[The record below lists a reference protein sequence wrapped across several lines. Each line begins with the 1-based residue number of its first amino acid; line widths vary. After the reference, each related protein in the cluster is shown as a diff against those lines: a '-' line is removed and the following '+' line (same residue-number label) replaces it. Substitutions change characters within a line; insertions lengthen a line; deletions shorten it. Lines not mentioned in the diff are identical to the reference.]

1 MNGEFF
7 KQLMTI
13 PIRPFQ
19 LKYYGTYLH
28 LFLPVL
34 FKILKLSLIMI

>member
-1 MNGEFF
+1 MNGEIL

-13 PIRPFQ
+13 PTGPFQ
-19 LKYYGTYLH
+19 MKYYSTYPH
-28 LFLPVL
+28 LFLLVL